1 MDSGASVKN
10 AFAILLFVLSGWFSL
25 AHATAQA
32 PDVILIDGKEYSL
45 NTNPLDRYLDK
56 LGDKAPRFEAPHTAL
71 WRGYVAT
78 WELAQGKLYLRK
90 VEGHRDLGNGAD
102 DAGKLNVDG
111 MKELFPDKSD
121 VVADWYTGTL
131 IIPNGEQVEY
141 VHMGYGSTYAKY
153 IVVSI
158 KDGIETERHNL
169 SLEEFERFRDE
180 RFARYKQTDAYKKQA
195 ADNKTGKHS
204 MPVEQFDQ
212 FLKEFEAERYL
223 SVP

>member
-1 MDSGASVKN
+1 MKQ
-10 AFAILLFVLSGWFSL
+10 AFAILLCVLSGFFSL

-32 PDVILIDGKEYSL
+32 PDVILIDGKKYAL
-45 NTNPLDRYLDK
+45 NTNPLDRYLAK

-71 WRGYVAT
+71 WRGYIAT

-90 VEGHRDLGNGAD
+90 IEGYRDLGNDADGAD
-102 DAGKLNVDG
+102 DFGELNVDG

-121 VVADWYTGTL
+121 VIADWYTGTL
-131 IIPNGEQVEY
+131 IIPDGEQVEY

-169 SLEEFERFRDE
+169 SREEFERFRDE
-180 RFARYKQTDAYKKQA
+180 RFAKYKQTDEYKKQA
-195 ADNKTGKHS
+195 AENKTGNQS
-204 MPVEQFDQ
+204 MPAEQFDQ

>member
-1 MDSGASVKN
+1 MKN
-10 AFAILLFVLSGWFSL
+10 AFAIVLFVLSGFFSL
-25 AHATAQA
+25 AHATAQV

-56 LGDKAPRFEAPHTAL
+56 LGDKAPRFEWPHTAL

-90 VEGHRDLGNGAD
+90 VEGHRNSGNDAGSAD
-102 DAGKLNVDG
+102 DSGANVDG
-111 MKELFPDKSD
+111 MKEMFPDKSD

-131 IIPNGEQVEY
+131 IIPSGEQVEY

-153 IVVSI
+153 IVASI
-158 KDGIETERHNL
+158 KDGIETERHDL
-169 SLEEFERFRDE
+169 SLKEFERFRDE
-180 RFARYKQTDAYKKQA
+180 RFAKYKQTDAYKKQV

-204 MPVEQFDQ
+204 MSAEQFDQ

>member
-1 MDSGASVKN
+1 MKN
-10 AFAILLFVLSGWFSL
+10 AFAILLFVLSGFLSL

-45 NTNPLDRYLDK
+45 NTNPLDRYLAK

-90 VEGHRDLGNGAD
+90 IEGHRGRGT
-102 DAGKLNVDG
+102 DAESGRALNVDG

-121 VVADWYTGTL
+121 IVADWYTGTL
-131 IIPNGEQVEY
+131 IIPDGEQVEY

-169 SLEEFERFRDE
+169 SREEFERFRDE
-180 RFARYKQTDAYKKQA
+180 RFAKYKQTGEYKKQA
-195 ADNKTGKHS
+195 ADNKTGNHS
-204 MPVEQFDQ
+204 MPAEQFDQ